1 MYGSI
6 EHARSIAHDPH
17 RVYFR
22 PLSCYRN
29 STGNVDETSQARG
42 TSYPRANAL
51 LNTAL
56 SLSLFHLSFSVF
68 LNFLV
73 LVRIIS
79 SLISFSSLCFFHF
92 LSLSLSFS
100 RSFVLVPLFIVVFFS
115 FFFRSLVLLLASSP
129 LSPRFARSSVL
140 PLITGRGRRA
150 SKRNPVRT
158 VVVPCG
164 RTWIIVGCYRDT
176 ECTGW
181 WAGLETTTTV
191 RHRHGSWGGCWFR
204 RKGEPVRPIG
214 KGRFLSDERIFDLY
228 LLVYPFFLLSSFI
241 HSILS
246 SVIIIVIIIIS
257 QHRIFTLYS
266 STSIALDPFCARST
280 SVFGSRLERLWL
292 LTMFRFSRT
301 PVNLESCGDWSF
313 L

>member
-56 SLSLFHLSFSVF
+56 SL
-68 LNFLV
+68 
-73 LVRIIS
+73 IS
-79 SLISFSSLCFFHF
+79 
-92 LSLSLSFS
+92 LSLSLSQLPPS
-100 RSFVLVPLFIVVFFS
+100 REDNFFS
-115 FFFRSLVLLLASSP
+115 YLLLFPSP
-129 LSPRFARSSVL
+129 LSVSSTFSLSLSPSLDLSYSFLCLSLFFFPFFVVPSFSSLLPLLPRFARSSAL

-181 WAGLETTTTV
+181 
-191 RHRHGSWGGCWFR
+191 
-204 RKGEPVRPIG
+204 
-214 KGRFLSDERIFDLY
+214 
-228 LLVYPFFLLSSFI
+228 
-241 HSILS
+241 
-246 SVIIIVIIIIS
+246 
-257 QHRIFTLYS
+257 
-266 STSIALDPFCARST
+266 
-280 SVFGSRLERLWL
+280 
-292 LTMFRFSRT
+292 
-301 PVNLESCGDWSF
+301 
-313 L
+313 